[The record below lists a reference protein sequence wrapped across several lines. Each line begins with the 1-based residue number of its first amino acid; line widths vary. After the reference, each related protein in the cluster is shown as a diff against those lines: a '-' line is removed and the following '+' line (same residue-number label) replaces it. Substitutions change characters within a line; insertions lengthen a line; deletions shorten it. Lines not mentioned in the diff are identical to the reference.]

1 MGDEGFGVMD
11 LLQKLFKEREQTG
24 GAKGAVSDQEMDIFE
39 GAQTGAQNAGFMQG
53 LQELTTLH

>member
-24 GAKGAVSDQEMDIFE
+24 GAKGAMSDQEFKTL
-39 GAQTGAQNAGFMQG
+39 QQG
-53 LQELTTLH
+53 GKSITKS